1 MTINTAAGA
10 KLFIGSAT
18 TNATDTLPEFQ
29 ADTYA
34 QIGEVEDL
42 GQIGDSS
49 EEVRFASLN
58 DGRYRKLPGVRDAG
72 TLPCVAGNDPTD
84 PGQLA
89 LINAFDNNSLEYNF
103 YIELNDKLTLS
114 GENTKLY
121 FRGRVM
127 SKQLN
132 IGTVNNVVRRTFN
145 VGVNSAVL
153 EDQAT

>member
-1 MTINTAAGA
+1 MTINTAAGS
-10 KLFIGSAT
+10 KFFIGSAT
-18 TNATDTLPEFQ
+18 STATDTLGEFQ
-29 ADTYA
+29 ADTYT
-34 QIGEVEDL
+34 QVGEVEDL

-49 EEVRFASLN
+49 EEVRFAALN

-72 TLPCVAGNDPTD
+72 TIPVVVGNDPVD
-84 PGQLA
+84 AGQLA
-89 LINAFDNNSLEYNF
+89 LISAFDNNSLEFNC

-132 IGTVNNVVRRTFN
+132 VGTVNNVVRRTFN
-145 VGVNSAVL
+145 VGVNSAVF
-153 EDQAT
+153 EDPAT